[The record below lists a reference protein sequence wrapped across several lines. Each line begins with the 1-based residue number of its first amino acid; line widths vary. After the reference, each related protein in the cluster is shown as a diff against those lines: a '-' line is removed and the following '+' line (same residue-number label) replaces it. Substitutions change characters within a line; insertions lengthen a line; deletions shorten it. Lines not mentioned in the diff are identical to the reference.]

1 MRGANHMPGQS
12 IGLGNAVVV
21 TPSKATLLD
30 GTKGL
35 SWWNGMCS
43 TYFSYHPDAKI
54 GVMLYGAHL
63 HSEGGKRKVG
73 GWRDAINAAY
83 HLSGKA

>member
-1 MRGANHMPGQS
+1 MRNKRYRARGGFEFRSDM
-12 IGLGNAVVV
+12 
-21 TPSKATLLD
+21 K
-30 GTKGL
+30 
-35 SWWNGMCS
+35 S
-43 TYFSYHPDAKI
+43 TQYGHSFMILNDDVRGRCTITSADSGSHPDAKI